1 MMRAFAI
8 ASVIVAVLP
17 MASALAQEENSDLR
31 LAKLE
36 TILITADKAQPR
48 GYKPDDKTAALLAE
62 IAKEGAASE
71 APKDAPAK
79 AKK

>member
-1 MMRAFAI
+1 MLKICVLAAFA
-8 ASVIVAVLP
+8 AALP
-17 MASALAQEENSDLR
+17 MASALAQGDDSEAR

-36 TILITADKAQPR
+36 TILVTADKAQPR
-48 GYKPDDKTAALLAE
+48 GYKPDEKTASLLAE
-62 IAKEGAASE
+62 IAKES